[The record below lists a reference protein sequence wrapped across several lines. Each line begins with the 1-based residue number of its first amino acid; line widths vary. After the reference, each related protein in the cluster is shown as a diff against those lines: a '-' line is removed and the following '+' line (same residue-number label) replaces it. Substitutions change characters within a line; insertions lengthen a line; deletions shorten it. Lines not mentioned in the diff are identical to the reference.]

1 MRPALP
7 TPNICLTRLPK
18 GRFRNYGL
26 SLSGLEL
33 AHSPF

>member
-7 TPNICLTRLPK
+7 TPTICLTRLPK

-26 SLSGLEL
+26 SPLELVL